1 MKEDLV
7 NHPRHYNSNS
17 SGVETI
23 ELVENLSFNLGSA
36 FKYLARHRHK
46 GNSAQDIKK
55 AIFCVRRESE
65 RLKTQHLG
73 FFIDKSEMFSEEE
86 DRLNDWCLHEDN
98 QTVVDVVQRLWY
110 TRFASR
116 PEEFL
121 EAALGLL
128 EVLLAEF
135 EDNDDD

>member
-7 NHPRHYNSNS
+7 NHPRHYTSNP
-17 SGVETI
+17 SGVENI
-23 ELVENLSFNLGSA
+23 ELVENLSFNLGNA
-36 FKYLARHRHK
+36 FKYVARHRFK
-46 GNSAQDIKK
+46 GNPALDIKK
-55 AIFCVRRESE
+55 AIFYVRRENE

-135 EDNDDD
+135 DDEDDN